1 MFTLYQRRDIER
13 TLSPEDF
20 PLILSPWDAL
30 AQAETH
36 YDLNPHHYSS
46 CGAFELPHRLYSG
59 KQTWQRA
66 PAGYADPVYDRVK
79 HWLEIGWLIGIG
91 PMTHWSAFHHPFH
104 VNEYG
109 ELVCDDPGRYH
120 SWYIHEVI
128 SGYNRAVA
136 ARRGIKA
143 VPTQRFAY
151 GSAYTEPEQHA
162 QAGKMLNNK
171 SVGRLLAAGGI
182 YNGNIE
188 GFAKA
193 AQDLGDETV
202 EGYRQIL
209 NEKTA
214 GSAIALSSLLL
225 AVRRTGTTMSISELE
240 KLHSYLGKA
249 NGKQRFLE
257 QISVVK
263 IDYLRRKRDDYQAL
277 RKQFNNSVRPDFL
290 KLLATD
296 PESLIRFT
304 PAQRAKM
311 AKGKIPIRGWSVHH
325 KIPLDDTG
333 TNDFHNLVLIR
344 NHPEHTV
351 FTNAQRRIV
360 NELEYGQSKSVYWP
374 IPTGKIYPQRQP

>member
-1 MFTLYQRRDIER
+1 MFTLYQSRDIER
-13 TLSPEDF
+13 VLPPEAF
-20 PLILSPWDAL
+20 PLILSPRKAL
-30 AQAETH
+30 EKVETH
-36 YDLNPHHYSS
+36 YDLDPCHYAC
-46 CGAFELPHRLYSG
+46 CGFFELPPRLCSG
-59 KQTWQRA
+59 KQTWRRA

-79 HWLEIGWLIGIG
+79 HWLEIGWLVGINLMA
-91 PMTHWSAFHHPFH
+91 PWRASDHPFYVDEH
-104 VNEYG
+104 G
-109 ELVCDDPGRYH
+109 DLVCSDQSSHH
-120 SWYIHEVI
+120 SWYSHEVI
-128 SGYNRAVA
+128 TGYNRAVA
-136 ARRGIKA
+136 ARRGVKA
-143 VPTQRFAY
+143 APTQRFAY
-151 GSAYTEPEQHA
+151 GSAYTEPEQLA
-162 QAGKMLNNK
+162 QAGKMLNSK

-182 YNGNIE
+182 YNGNIAA
-188 GFAKA
+188 FAET
-193 AQDLGDETV
+193 AQALGGEAI
-202 EGYRQIL
+202 EGYSEIL

-225 AVRRTGTTMSISELE
+225 AVRRTGNTMSISELE

-249 NGKQRFLE
+249 KGKQRFLE

-296 PESLIRFT
+296 PDSLIRFT

-333 TNDFHNLVLIR
+333 TNDFHNLVLIK

-360 NELEYGQSKSVYWP
+360 NELEYGQTKSVYWP
-374 IPTGKIYPQRQP
+374 IPKGKIYPQRQP